1 MKYHKLLILSLFIFS
16 NCQLSYSQIF
26 EPDGL
31 RLAGD
36 FANSSWNNSHGM
48 GGILDMTK
56 RTEYFGGAVI
66 WKTGVGFQ
74 ERAGNYSFK
83 FASGQGN
90 PWQNEW
96 GGDIFQLDL
105 SGPLT
110 YSPGGNSTINIPAD
124 IFIHVNWQD
133 VGYVNTKAC
142 FINLGVNPTGIASV
156 AEGAS
161 PSVSSNTVTFLVGT
175 DAPIDPAQTNE
186 RVFG

>member
-1 MKYHKLLILSLFIFS
+1 MRFFKLLVLSLFIFS

-36 FANSSWNNSHGM
+36 FANSNYNFNNSHGM

-56 RTEYFGGAVI
+56 RTENFGGAVI

-90 PWQNEW
+90 PWQK
-96 GGDIFQLDL
+96 FLLLKSYL
-105 SGPLT
+105 S
-110 YSPGGNSTINIPAD
+110 SDNI
-124 IFIHVNWQD
+124 ISQ
-133 VGYVNTKAC
+133 
-142 FINLGVNPTGIASV
+142 
-156 AEGAS
+156 
-161 PSVSSNTVTFLVGT
+161 
-175 DAPIDPAQTNE
+175 
-186 RVFG
+186 